1 MNRIHDKRGSM
12 QIRYYVIFREVA
24 ATRNFTKAAERLF
37 LTQSAVSHAIKEL
50 EEAAGTKLFERLHKS
65 VRLTP
70 SGERLLQEVTPI
82 LEEFERMESR
92 IQHLEQEAPLR
103 IASCITIAQAWL
115 LPILQRFRRECPEVP
130 VRVQVNRASEALE
143 LLKQRKVDA
152 AFIEGNIAQ
161 GQFIAK
167 QFSSYALWAVAAPG
181 YCSPVCTLEQLLQET
196 LLLRERGSAVR
207 EVFESAVT
215 LAGYQASAQWVS
227 VDSQPLIEAAKA
239 GLGIAVLP
247 EILVAPEIERGR
259 LQKIEVS
266 DLCLTNSLTIVVNRN
281 QYQTRSL
288 QRLWNMVETEGRIPY
303 ERK

>member
-1 MNRIHDKRGSM
+1 MSRIHDKRGNM
-12 QIRYYVIFREVA
+12 HIRYYVIFREVA

-37 LTQSAVSHAIKEL
+37 LTQSAVSHAIREL
-50 EEAAGTKLFERLHKS
+50 EETAGTKLYERLHKS

-70 SGERLLQEVTPI
+70 SGERLLREVNPI

-115 LPILQRFRRECPEVP
+115 IPILQRFRRECPEVP
-130 VRVQVNRASEALE
+130 VRVQVNRASDALE

-152 AFIEGNIAQ
+152 AFIEGSIAQ

-167 QFSSYALWAVAAPG
+167 QFSAYALWAVSAPG
-181 YCSPVCTLEQLLQET
+181 IYPPVLTLEQLLQET

-215 LAGYQASAQWVS
+215 LAGYQTSAQWVS

-247 EILVAPEIERGR
+247 ETLAAPEMQRGS
-259 LQKIEVS
+259 LQKIEIS
-266 DLCLTNSLTIVVNRN
+266 DLRLTNSLTIVRNQN
-281 QYQTRSL
+281 QYQTHSL
-288 QRLWNMVETEGRIPY
+288 QQLWNMVETEGSP
-303 ERK
+303 